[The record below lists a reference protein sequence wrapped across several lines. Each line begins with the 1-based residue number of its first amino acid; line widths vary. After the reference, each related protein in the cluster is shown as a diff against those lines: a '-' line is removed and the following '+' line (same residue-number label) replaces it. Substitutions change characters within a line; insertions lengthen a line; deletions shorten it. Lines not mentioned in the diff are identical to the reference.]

1 MIFDL
6 IRNGFSLSL
15 LVNLLVRVFIVFCVL
30 PVHEYAHALLATKQ
44 GDPTPRLSGRLTLNP
59 LAHIDPI
66 GGLMIFLV
74 GFGYAKPVPV
84 NIRNFKN
91 RKKGM
96 AITAVAGP
104 ASNLI
109 MAFFA
114 ILTMNILVAG
124 FAHSYPYS
132 LDAVADLSM
141 RNLPTAV
148 YNFPNVLKVTAF
160 FLYFFAE
167 INIMLAVFNLLPI
180 PPLDGSRLTAVVL
193 PDRLYYQIMQYER
206 YIMIGVLFLLFT
218 GILSRPLLGLSS
230 LVFRGFNVVAVGFA
244 NLIF

>member
-15 LVNLLVRVFIVFCVL
+15 LINLLARVFIVFCVL

-44 GDPTPRLSGRLTLNP
+44 GDPTARLSGRLTLNP

-104 ASNLI
+104 VSNLI
-109 MAFFA
+109 MAFLA
-114 ILTMNILVAG
+114 LLVMNIVMVL
-124 FAHSYPYS
+124 FASS
-132 LDAVADLSM
+132 SATILEV
-141 RNLPTAV
+141 T
-148 YNFPNVLKVTAF
+148 VL
-160 FLYFFAE
+160 FLYFNAM
-167 INIMLAVFNLLPI
+167 ININLAVFNLLPI
-180 PPLDGSRLTAVVL
+180 PPLDGSRLAAVVL

-230 LVFRGFNVVAVGFA
+230 LVFRGFNVVTGGFA
-244 NLIF
+244 NFIF

>member
-15 LVNLLVRVFIVFCVL
+15 LINLLARVFIVFCVL

-44 GDPTPRLSGRLTLNP
+44 GDPTARLSGRLTLNP

-104 ASNLI
+104 VSNLI
-109 MAFFA
+109 MAFLA
-114 ILTMNILVAG
+114 LLVMNILMAR
-124 FAHSYPYS
+124 FASS
-132 LDAVADLSM
+132 TATVLD
-141 RNLPTAV
+141 
-148 YNFPNVLKVTAF
+148 VTRL
-160 FLYFFAE
+160 FLEFNAA
-167 INIMLAVFNLLPI
+167 ININLAVFNLLPI
-180 PPLDGSRLTAVVL
+180 PPLDGSRLAAVVL

-206 YIMIGVLFLLFT
+206 YIMIGVLFLLVT

-230 LVFRGFNVVAVGFA
+230 LVFSGFDIVTRGFA

>member
-15 LVNLLVRVFIVFCVL
+15 LINLLARVFIVFCVL

-44 GDPTPRLSGRLTLNP
+44 GDPTARLSGRLTLNP

-104 ASNLI
+104 VSNLI
-109 MAFFA
+109 MAFLA
-114 ILTMNILVAG
+114 LLVMNILMAR
-124 FAHSYPYS
+124 FASS
-132 LDAVADLSM
+132 TATVLD
-141 RNLPTAV
+141 
-148 YNFPNVLKVTAF
+148 VTRL
-160 FLYFFAE
+160 FLEFNAA
-167 INIMLAVFNLLPI
+167 ININLAVFNLLPI
-180 PPLDGSRLTAVVL
+180 PPLDGSRLAAVVL

-206 YIMIGVLFLLFT
+206 YIMIGVLFLLVT

-230 LVFRGFNVVAVGFA
+230 LVFSGFDIVTSGFA

>member
-15 LVNLLVRVFIVFCVL
+15 LINLLARVFIVFCVL

-44 GDPTPRLSGRLTLNP
+44 GDPTARLSGRLTLNP

-104 ASNLI
+104 VSNLI
-109 MAFFA
+109 MAFLA
-114 ILTMNILVAG
+114 LLVMNIVMAV
-124 FAHSYPYS
+124 FASS
-132 LDAVADLSM
+132 SATILEV
-141 RNLPTAV
+141 T
-148 YNFPNVLKVTAF
+148 VL
-160 FLYFFAE
+160 FLYFNAM
-167 INIMLAVFNLLPI
+167 ININLAVFNLLPI
-180 PPLDGSRLTAVVL
+180 PPLDGSRLAAVVL

-230 LVFRGFNVVAVGFA
+230 LVFRGFNVVTGGFA

>member
-15 LVNLLVRVFIVFCVL
+15 LINLLARVFIVFCVL

-44 GDPTPRLSGRLTLNP
+44 GDPTARLSGRLTLNP

-104 ASNLI
+104 VSNLI
-109 MAFFA
+109 MAFLA
-114 ILTMNILVAG
+114 LLVMNILMAR
-124 FAHSYPYS
+124 FASS
-132 LDAVADLSM
+132 TATVLD
-141 RNLPTAV
+141 
-148 YNFPNVLKVTAF
+148 VTRL
-160 FLYFFAE
+160 FLEFNAA
-167 INIMLAVFNLLPI
+167 ININLAVFNLLPI
-180 PPLDGSRLTAVVL
+180 PPLDGSRLAAVVL

-230 LVFRGFNVVAVGFA
+230 LVFSGFDIVTRGFA